1 MSWFE
6 WLASSKMP
14 AFCRNASRRVAARSA
29 NSSSAAPMPSS
40 RMRISGFT
48 EVAMENA
55 RRARMPDE

>member
-1 MSWFE
+1 
-6 WLASSKMP
+6 MP
-14 AFCRNASRRVAARSA
+14 AFCRKASRWVAARSA
-29 NSSSAAPMPSS
+29 NSSSAAPIPSS